1 MPATKLYFPRQ
12 TRQPTFLAVAPPL
25 VQFMAYS
32 DKLASEDLKEVRY
45 FVVAAAPCGESI
57 MSKMRTKMPDVMFV
71 EG

>member
-1 MPATKLYFPRQ
+1 
-12 TRQPTFLAVAPPL
+12 
-25 VQFMAYS
+25 MAYS
-32 DKLASEDLKEVRY
+32 DKLTSDDLKEVRY